1 MGGGNEA
8 LAMLAGLTGGG
19 AGGSAP
25 VRVSILAPAFA
36 RLPPCAQF
44 TACAM
49 RLRAQAPAPG
59 LMFMPAKKK

>member
-8 LAMLAGLTGGG
+8 LAMLAGLTGGR

-36 RLPPCAQF
+36 RCRPELGSLHA
-44 TACAM
+44 
-49 RLRAQAPAPG
+49 
-59 LMFMPAKKK
+59 